1 MARQAVK
8 LEGLNETLA
17 GLATLPK
24 ATGKNVLKRAGLA
37 AIGKFIDAAESRA
50 PKMTGQLSRNVE
62 ASTRLNRAA
71 RGLPGGKMSVVINA
85 GPVTGRNNVVG
96 SKQEHGTR
104 YETADPFMRPAF
116 DETAQPI
123 LDELAGAI
131 WAEIDVAAKRL
142 AAKAARLAKKRGR

>member
-24 ATGKNVLKRAGLA
+24 ATAKNVLKRAGLA
-37 AIGKFIDAAESRA
+37 AMGQFIDAAESRA
-50 PKMTGQLSRNVE
+50 PIMTGQLSRSIE
-62 ASTRLNRAA
+62 ASTRVHRMAG
-71 RGLPGGKMSVVINA
+71 RLPGDKMSVVINA
-85 GPVTGRNNVVG
+85 GPVTSRNNVVG

-104 YETADPFMRPAF
+104 YETAEPFMRPAF

-123 LDELAGAI
+123 LDEIGGAI

>member
-1 MARQAVK
+1 MARQGVR

-24 ATGKNVLKRAGLA
+24 ATGKNVLRRAGLS
-37 AIGKFIDAAESRA
+37 AIGQFVEAAKARA
-50 PKMTGQLSRNVE
+50 PKMTGQLASNVE
-62 ASTRLNRAA
+62 ASTRLNRTA
-71 RGLPGGKMSVVINA
+71 RGLPGEKMSVVIHA

-104 YETADPFMRPAF
+104 YEAADPFMRPAF

-142 AAKAARLAKKRGR
+142 AAKAARLAKRGGR